1 MEAGQPMQHKPPG
14 ARGPAVE
21 TPGAGDPRHAQM
33 AEQCTEWFER
43 HADALQRYARHLTD
57 DDAAAEDVV
66 QETFVRLYL
75 HLACGRPEPTV
86 GWLYTVARR
95 LVVDWHRR
103 GRWVLAGDLATTP
116 SASDP
121 GEALSRRDYGAWLL
135 DQLPAHERVVVQLF
149 YYEGLSAEAIAKGLG
164 TTANAVRVR
173 LTRARHRLEARLQDE
188 TGVAQKGGNPHAHG

>member
-1 MEAGQPMQHKPPG
+1 MQHKPPG
-14 ARGPAVE
+14 ASGPASE
-21 TPGAGDPRHAQM
+21 TLAAGDPRHALLAQ
-33 AEQCTEWFER
+33 QCTEWFER
-43 HADALQRYARHLTD
+43 HAAALQRYARQLTD

-75 HLACGRPEPTV
+75 HLASRRPEPTV

-103 GRWVLAGDLATTP
+103 GRWVPAANVAPTP
-116 SASDP
+116 SGSDP
-121 GEALSRRDYGAWLL
+121 AESIARRDYGAWLL

-149 YYEGLSAEAIAKGLG
+149 YYEGLSTEAIAQGLG

-188 TGVAQKGGNPHAHG
+188 AAVAQKGGNPHAQG